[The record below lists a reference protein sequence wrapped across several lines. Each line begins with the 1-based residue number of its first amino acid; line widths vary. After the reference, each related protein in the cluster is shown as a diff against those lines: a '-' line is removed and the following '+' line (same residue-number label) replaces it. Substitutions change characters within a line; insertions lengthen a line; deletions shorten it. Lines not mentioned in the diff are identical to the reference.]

1 MENGSAKL
9 NLTFTDEMAG
19 LEETWTLEF
28 VSVGAAESVVNSIQL
43 PWEEL
48 FSVPLQIETR
58 ILNSTKN
65 VER

>member
-1 MENGSAKL
+1 
-9 NLTFTDEMAG
+9 MAG
-19 LEETWTLEF
+19 LEETWILEF

-58 ILNSTKN
+58 ILDTTKN
-65 VER
+65 IER